1 MCGIYITDHPEALEA
16 CSERVELGETL
27 NRSCFDKPVLS
38 KPLTLR
44 QAQGERIWS
53 FLGNSPYPFK
63 S

>member
-38 KPLTLR
+38 EPEAL
-44 QAQGERIWS
+44 
-53 FLGNSPYPFK
+53 
-63 S
+63 